1 MVKNG
6 NFFAKTSASNEIL
19 KFWVENFEFRIT
31 HENRILD
38 QKWHFLQKQAHLTK
52 NLKSLVENLEFLLIN
67 NEFWTKNDHFY
78 RAQRLLE
85 NIFVNHIG

>member
-1 MVKNG
+1 MRTEFWTKNG
-6 NFFAKTSASNEIL
+6 I
-19 KFWVENFEFRIT
+19 
-31 HENRILD
+31 
-38 QKWHFLQKQAHLTK
+38 FLQKQAHLTK